1 MIAIHEY
8 IRAHLYSF
16 LAFES
21 KLPLQEEVGAD
32 GKKYANEWADP
43 SIMTRSHE
51 GKPRMCQNMCALY
64 ILFLLIFFFTYDC
77 FLSELNFSSSSLSP
91 ILYFF
96 CTDGQ
101 IQQ

>member
-51 GKPRMCQNMCALY
+51 GKPRMCQNMHALY
-64 ILFLLIFFFTYDC
+64 ILFLLIFFLLIIVF
-77 FLSELNFSSSSLSP
+77 FLNL
-91 ILYFF
+91 ILAAVL
-96 CTDGQ
+96 
-101 IQQ
+101 